1 MLTQP
6 VSDNCEPTLDAV
18 EILESYVPDSR
29 VHEFIDNPT
38 DAVIAEGRVAYAIRA
53 ANQARRV
60 LLRDARTR
68 RWRGLGQWG
77 RTSLSL

>member
-29 VHEFIDNPT
+29 AHEFIDNPT
-38 DAVIAEGRVAYAIRA
+38 DAVISEG
-53 ANQARRV
+53 
-60 LLRDARTR
+60 
-68 RWRGLGQWG
+68 
-77 RTSLSL
+77 